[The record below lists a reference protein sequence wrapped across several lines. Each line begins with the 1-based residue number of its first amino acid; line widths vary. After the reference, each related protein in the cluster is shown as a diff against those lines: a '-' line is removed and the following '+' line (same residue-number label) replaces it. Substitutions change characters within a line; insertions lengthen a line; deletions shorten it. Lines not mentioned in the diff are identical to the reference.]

1 MIVLPAIDLRN
12 NRVVRLKQGDPEQET
27 VYGDDPVSVAQ
38 RWEAAGAMWLHVV
51 DLDGAFE
58 GEPKQKDAIRS
69 IVENTSMSVEL
80 GGGIRDLAT
89 IESYLEIGVKRVIIG
104 TAAFDNP
111 ELIAEAVAKY
121 PGQIAAGID
130 AKDGKV
136 ALRGW
141 KDITDID
148 AVDFAKKIVGLG
160 ASPIIYTDIG
170 RDGMQTGAN
179 APATASLAL
188 NIDAPVIISGGVA
201 DIEDIKVILHHK
213 KHGIAGI
220 ITGRAIYE
228 GTLDL
233 AEAISLCGD
242 QSKKF

>member
-12 NRVVRLKQGDPEQET
+12 NRVVRLKQGDPDQET
-27 VYGDDPVSVAQ
+27 VYGDDPVSVAA
-38 RWEAAGAMWLHVV
+38 RWEAAGAKWLHVV

-58 GEPKQKDAIRS
+58 GKPKQKDAIKA
-69 IVENTSMSVEL
+69 ILAGTSMSVEL

-89 IESYLEIGVKRVIIG
+89 IEGYLEIGLARVIIG

-111 ELIAEAVAKY
+111 DLIAEAAAKF
-121 PGQIAAGID
+121 PGKIAAGID

-141 KDITDID
+141 KEITDID
-148 AVDFAKKIVGLG
+148 AVDFAKKMVDLG

-188 NIDAPVIISGGVA
+188 NIDAPVILSGGVS
-201 DIEDIKVILHHK
+201 DIEDIKVILHHE
-213 KHGIAGI
+213 KHGIKGL

-233 AEAISLCGD
+233 AEAIALCGD
-242 QSKKF
+242 QTKKF